1 MKPKT
6 EQENNN
12 KSKKN
17 ELELL
22 DDLEKPRKSWYLTT
36 EEELALLDNLES
48 YSLLYIIPFFSSK
61 EAARKE
67 GVS

>member
-22 DDLEKPRKSWYLTT
+22 DDLEKPRKS
-36 EEELALLDNLES
+36 
-48 YSLLYIIPFFSSK
+48 
-61 EAARKE
+61 
-67 GVS
+67 